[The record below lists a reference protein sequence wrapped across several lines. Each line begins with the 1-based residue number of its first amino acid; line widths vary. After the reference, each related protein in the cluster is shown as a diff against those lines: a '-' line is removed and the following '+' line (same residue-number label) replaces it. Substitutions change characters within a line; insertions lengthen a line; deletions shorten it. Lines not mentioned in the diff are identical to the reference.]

1 MNAETEL
8 WAISVDGPDMQ
19 QAMIDRIVAEGGPP
33 PDFRMLTD
41 GDHRVIDRYGLFN
54 PDESRGRPVPH
65 PTTYVIDR
73 KGVVRWKMTEIDYK
87 VRPENE
93 DILAALSEV
102 RSGRP

>member
-8 WAISVDGPDMQ
+8 WAISVDGPELQ
-19 QAMIDRIVAEGGPP
+19 QAMIDRIVAEGGSPP
-33 PDFRMLTD
+33 EYRMLTD
-41 GDHRVIDRYGLFN
+41 SDHRVIDRYGLFN

-73 KGVVRWKMTEIDYK
+73 QGVVRWKMTEIDYK